1 MKIAK
6 NTIFYQKNRKFSSPV
21 CPKVLPV
28 PPPYLEN
35 LRIIYLCKWVH
46 FLQSYTH
53 QFQYF
58 KMLKQL
64 IDTWKKKLI
73 RASMLHLLLFSL
85 QCFIC
90 LTHINIPNKSFR
102 SNQYHD
108 ITFLPQGLS
117 NYSSFFSNFSRFTF
131 QFFKSAESIFAQSPV
146 RGHKYTLD
154 QSLKVPQEKY
164 GLYPHFGTIF
174 SIGSSYLYF

>member
-1 MKIAK
+1 
-6 NTIFYQKNRKFSSPV
+6 
-21 CPKVLPV
+21 
-28 PPPYLEN
+28 
-35 LRIIYLCKWVH
+35 
-46 FLQSYTH
+46 
-53 QFQYF
+53 
-58 KMLKQL
+58 
-64 IDTWKKKLI
+64 
-73 RASMLHLLLFSL
+73 MLH
-85 QCFIC
+85 FIIV
-90 LTHINIPNKSFR
+90 LVTVFYLPDSHKHTKQIFFP

-174 SIGSSYLYF
+174 LYWLLLLILLKGFYPRYHAQIGYMQASLRRFGRESPPPHTHLVKEGRQ